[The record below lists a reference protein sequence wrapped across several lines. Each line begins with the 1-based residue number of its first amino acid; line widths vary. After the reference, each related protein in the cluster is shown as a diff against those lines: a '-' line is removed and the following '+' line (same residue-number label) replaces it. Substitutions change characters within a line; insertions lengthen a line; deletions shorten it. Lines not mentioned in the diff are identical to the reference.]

1 MAHYAGVG
9 AVTID
14 PTEEFALVELE
25 RMKWFLGSID
35 LTKDEVAGIA
45 IQDAYGSIGE
55 AIKQYRRTKKG
66 KS

>member
-1 MAHYAGVG
+1 MV
-9 AVTID
+9 ID

-45 IQDAYGSIGE
+45 IQDAHGAIGE
-55 AIKQYRRTKKG
+55 AIKQYRRTKES